1 MDTIINEANYK
12 KLGIEEKQKI
22 QMYLTARQ
30 FKNAILI
37 DEMITIPAFNNMLS
51 ENSKI
56 NFGNTVTL
64 TARGNKVINKIYPF
78 IVNKSFA
85 CEVYLKLILLEE
97 KFDIEKNLKRTEKH
111 NLYKLYS
118 STSKEFKEMYQKVC
132 LTIYG
137 NDANNE
143 FLNKEIIKI
152 SNVFMDYRYL
162 YERFGEENI
171 INHGFL
177 NAFCNYL
184 DVYTKTLIKN
194 KYNYDVDL
202 NIM

>member
-1 MDTIINEANYK
+1 MNTTINEANYK

-37 DEMITIPAFNNMLS
+37 EEMITIPSYNNMLP

-56 NFGNTVTL
+56 NFGNAIQL
-64 TARGNKVINKIYPF
+64 TAKGNKVINKIFPF
-78 IVNKSFA
+78 IVNKAFA

-97 KFDIEKNLKRTEKH
+97 KFNIDKNLKRTEKH

-118 STSKEFKEMYQKVC
+118 STSKEFKEMYHKVC
-132 LTIYG
+132 LAIYG
-137 NDANNE
+137 KDANVE

-171 INHGFL
+171 VNHGFL
-177 NAFCNYL
+177 NSFCNYL
-184 DVYTKTLIKN
+184 DIYTKTLIKN
-194 KYNYDVDL
+194 KYDYDVDL
-202 NIM
+202 NVM